1 MGCIQSK
8 DPLTT
13 ESGTESEYKSTF
25 EEQKKLGEGEFGE
38 VKLITKKSD
47 GQSYAVKV
55 LHKGFVFK
63 DNTLYTPMPADTLKM
78 ELDILKVLNGEK
90 NNLALDSIYE
100 SSSKVYVVTEIC
112 SG

>member
-1 MGCIQSK
+1 MGCAQSK
-8 DPLTT
+8 APLTA
-13 ESGTESEYKSTF
+13 ESGTEADYKSTF
-25 EEQKKLGEGEFGE
+25 DEQKKLGEGEFGE
-38 VKLITKKSD
+38 VKLITKKGD

-63 DNTLYTPMPADTLKM
+63 DNTLYSPMPADTLRM
-78 ELDILKVLNGEK
+78 ELDILKTLNGEEY
-90 NNLALDSIYE
+90 NLALDSIYE